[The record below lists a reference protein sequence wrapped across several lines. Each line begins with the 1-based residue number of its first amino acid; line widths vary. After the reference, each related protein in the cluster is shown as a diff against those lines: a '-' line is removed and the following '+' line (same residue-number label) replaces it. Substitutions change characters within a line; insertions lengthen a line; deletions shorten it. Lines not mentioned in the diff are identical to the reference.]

1 MKPTHLRAYAFTPSI
16 CSTRQSDTSA
26 NIHKREHKFGFALMF
41 FDISGACLCSCVC
54 FYSSLLLLLELCY
67 HSLYRLQ
74 ETLNREDPCRET
86 KGYKRT
92 LWPQFWSMEHLR
104 RVGRHPHPLGHHNGD
119 VGSSKLNLGKQ
130 IIASCIH
137 YFSVICFLLYIP
149 KFLLHLHLWYCSNIN
164 STFKRA
170 IKCKNCS
177 LILRGEAKGGE

>member
-1 MKPTHLRAYAFTPSI
+1 LTSSRDRTLAHPVSSLWPILQRCYNNYVTGGLPLMKPTHLRAYAFTPSI

-92 LWPQFWSMEHLR
+92 LWPQF
-104 RVGRHPHPLGHHNGD
+104 
-119 VGSSKLNLGKQ
+119 
-130 IIASCIH
+130 
-137 YFSVICFLLYIP
+137 
-149 KFLLHLHLWYCSNIN
+149 
-164 STFKRA
+164 
-170 IKCKNCS
+170 
-177 LILRGEAKGGE
+177 